1 MKSSFTQD
9 PSYQSQN
16 IGYENK
22 RVFDNIRVLYS
33 RRSFFAGRKKSTVD
47 LLETDNI
54 EAKMR
59 DFKENNK

>member
-1 MKSSFTQD
+1 MIMKSSFTQD
-9 PSYQSQN
+9 PNYQNQN

-47 LLETDNI
+47 LLD
-54 EAKMR
+54 A
-59 DFKENNK
+59 DHL